1 MYLFVVSNPVLM
13 NLLAVLVLAITYRE
27 IFISNFTKDRIVKSH
42 YESTNNGHLLR
53 LSSLLTG
60 TFIVL
65 ATA

>member
-1 MYLFVVSNPVLM
+1 M
-13 NLLAVLVLAITYRE
+13 NLLAVLVLANTYRE
-27 IFISNFTKDRIVKSH
+27 IFISNFTKDRFVKSH